1 MPGYRAAMDEYMAA
15 MCDLGRRV
23 NDLFALALGV
33 DDPTLFA
40 RAFERPVATLRP
52 LRYEAV
58 ASDPGAGVFGCGAH
72 SDYGE
77 GFWECVFCLRIL
89 LLGHSSRFCPF
100 TPLRPP
106 KTQTKAC

>member
-1 MPGYRAAMDEYMAA
+1 MASRDSAPSDITPEVLLRAYACGIFPMAES
-15 MCDLGRRV
+15 
-23 NDLFALALGV
+23 V